1 MKNPLSEIF
10 QKNIIILILI
20 LIFGF
25 LIGSSLFK
33 SFGMYEGME
42 GNENEPAIQ
51 GKEIKVSK
59 VYNF

>member
-1 MKNPLSEIF
+1 MTNPLSKIF

-25 LIGSSLFK
+25 LIVSSCMK
-33 SFGMYEGME
+33 RVGIYEGLE
-42 GNENEPAIQ
+42 GDENPPTIQ

-59 VYNF
+59 VYKF